1 MTVQEME
8 AITGGYHGDPFALLG
23 PHMVER
29 EKKTEWVIRAFLP
42 QAAEAAL
49 LLGGATIPM
58 ERTHPGGLFTAALD
72 SEPGAYKLRVTD
84 RQGNSSEM
92 EDPYRFPTALSDF
105 DLHLHSEGTNY
116 EGYNAFGAHLITLNG
131 VAGTRFAVWAP
142 NAIIVSVVGDFN
154 GWDTRRHAMRA
165 RTGGVW
171 EIFIPGVAAGA
182 PYKYAVKSRFVGY
195 SQMKSDPYGFLMET
209 PPKSASIV
217 VDMTY
222 EWHDGEWM
230 QERAKTQALDCP
242 MSIYEVHAGSWV
254 RAEHNRPLSYLELAD
269 KLIPYV
275 KKMGYTHIEL
285 MPIAEHP
292 YSPSWGY
299 QVTGYFAPTSRYG
312 SHLDFMQFIDR
323 CHQAGVGV
331 IVDWVPAHF
340 PKDAHG
346 LAFFD
351 GTALY

>member
-1 MTVQEME
+1 ME

-29 EKKTEWVIRAFLP
+29 EGKTEWVIRAFLP

-84 RQGNSSEM
+84 RQGSISEM

-116 EGYNAFGAHLITLNG
+116 EGYNAFGAHLVTLNG

-154 GWDTRRHAMRA
+154 GWDTRRHAMRS

-171 EIFIPGVAAGA
+171 EIFIPGVAAG
-182 PYKYAVKSRFVGY
+182 
-195 SQMKSDPYGFLMET
+195 D
-209 PPKSASIV
+209 
-217 VDMTY
+217 
-222 EWHDGEWM
+222 
-230 QERAKTQALDCP
+230 ALQ
-242 MSIYEVHAGSWV
+242 IRRE
-254 RAEHNRPLSYLELAD
+254 
-269 KLIPYV
+269 
-275 KKMGYTHIEL
+275 
-285 MPIAEHP
+285 IAL
-292 YSPSWGY
+292 
-299 QVTGYFAPTSRYG
+299 RR
-312 SHLDFMQFIDR
+312 L
-323 CHQAGVGV
+323 
-331 IVDWVPAHF
+331 
-340 PKDAHG
+340 
-346 LAFFD
+346 
-351 GTALY
+351 